1 MPTITKTMSL
11 EDIDSLKQ
19 RIAPYVVAWKQS
31 NYTIFQAKLESM
43 SITAYASGKVVYQ
56 GKDLSFLEPEPEK
69 KTEAIFPQAGSDEV
83 GTGDYFGP
91 VVVAACIVDQKAAEK
106 LMTLQI
112 TDSKKMKDA
121 FILQVEETIKELC
134 PHSILIVNNAKYNA
148 MSSRYNMVAMKCILH
163 NQAYWNLEQKG
174 NPLPSLSVVDQ
185 FVQEKSYYRY
195 LQGQDHVVKDLHFE
209 TKAESKYLAVAAASV
224 LARATFLKYMDKM
237 SEKYD
242 FLFPKGAGA
251 KVDQSG
257 VQFVERYGWDPLYDV
272 AKLHFKN
279 TEKIKHML

>member
-1 MPTITKTMSL
+1 MSL

-19 RIAPYVVAWKQS
+19 RIAPYVVAWKQP

-91 VVVAACIVDQKAAEK
+91 VVVAACIVDQEAAEK
-106 LMTLQI
+106 LMALQI

-121 FILQVEETIKELC
+121 FILQVEKMIKKLC

-148 MSSRYNMVAMKCILH
+148 MSLRYNMVAMKCILH
-163 NQAYWNLEQKG
+163 NQAYWNLVQKG

-185 FVQEKSYYRY
+185 FVQEKSYYHY
-195 LQGQDHVVKDLHFE
+195 LEGQDNVVKDLHFE

-257 VQFVERYGWDPLYDV
+257 VQFVERYGWDPLSDV